1 MQNMIKE
8 IVDMD
13 RRAREITEAAQQE
26 KSTPRRRSTESAKQI
41 REEYLTKARE
51 RIALNEPK
59 EREAAEEA
67 WRAVEARQNEISA
80 KLDAQYAEHGDHW
93 AAELAKRVLERK
105 KRPAPPGKAVICD
118 ASNLFFQCNSR

>member
-26 KSTPRRRSTESAKQI
+26 KINSEKQI

-93 AAELAKRVLERK
+93 AAELAKRVLE
-105 KRPAPPGKAVICD
+105 A
-118 ASNLFFQCNSR
+118 

>member
-26 KSTPRRRSTESAKQI
+26 KINSEKEVAEKREQI

-67 WRAVEARQNEISA
+67 WRAVEARQNEISRIPEQSGCFCWYGQQGRRPICN
-80 KLDAQYAEHGDHW
+80 DG
-93 AAELAKRVLERK
+93 ERY
-105 KRPAPPGKAVICD
+105 
-118 ASNLFFQCNSR
+118 

>member
-26 KSTPRRRSTESAKQI
+26 KINSEKEVAEKREQI

-93 AAELAKRVLERK
+93 AAELAKRALE
-105 KRPAPPGKAVICD
+105 A
-118 ASNLFFQCNSR
+118 